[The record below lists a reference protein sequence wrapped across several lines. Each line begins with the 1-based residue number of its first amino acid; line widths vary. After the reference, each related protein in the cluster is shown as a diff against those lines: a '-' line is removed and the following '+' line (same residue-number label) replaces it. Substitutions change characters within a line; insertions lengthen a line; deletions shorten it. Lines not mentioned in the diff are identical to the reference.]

1 MRKVHPEDAALARRY
16 AGNLASRE
24 PLPTRQQRREAE
36 REAAKLAAQDASGH
50 TARRLAQAKSPE
62 PITEESERRRIDSA
76 VKWGLR
82 KSHTAKPRGG

>member
-1 MRKVHPEDAALARRY
+1 MKKLHPEDAALARRY

-50 TARRLAQAKSPE
+50 TARRLASAKSPE
-62 PITEESERRRIDSA
+62 PITEESEMRRIGPA
-76 VKWGLR
+76 VKWSLR
-82 KSHTAKPRGG
+82 RGRRRGW